1 LFVFSNPSIFRKLD
15 VPASRDLTDGETA
28 MCETCEVTSRRS
40 FSTKIVGAAAVGIV
54 ATGPRQNAN
63 SADLTAY
70 NDPADTAL
78 PKPGMKLDVSRAA
91 LVVIDPQVDFMS
103 PRSPAWP
110 VVGESVTEHNVV
122 PNLVRLFKATK
133 AASMPVV
140 ISPHYYYPHDHRWEV
155 QGPLEILQHKLGIFD
170 RNRPLTLDGF
180 KGSGAEC
187 MPEFV
192 EYIEDGET
200 VVCSPHKLY
209 GPQANDL
216 VLQLGKR
223 GVNQV
228 ILAGM
233 AANLCVES
241 HLRHLLEQGFEVAVV
256 RDAIAGAKFPE
267 GDGYLAA
274 LINFRFIANGLWT
287 TDEALSSMQ
296 AG

>member
-1 LFVFSNPSIFRKLD
+1 
-15 VPASRDLTDGETA
+15 
-28 MCETCEVTSRRS
+28 MCETCEGTSRRS
-40 FSTKIVGAAAVGIV
+40 FLTNFIGAAAAGAVAVGMRRDADAADSV
-54 ATGPRQNAN
+54 AY
-63 SADLTAY
+63 ADPT
-70 NDPADTAL
+70 NPAL
-78 PKPGMKLDVSRAA
+78 PNPAMKLDVSRAA

-103 PRSPAWP
+103 PKSPAWP

-155 QGPLEILQHKLGIFD
+155 QGPLEILQHKLGMFD
-170 RNRPLTLDGF
+170 RTGPLTLDGF
-180 KGSGAEC
+180 RGSGAEW
-187 MPEFV
+187 MREFV

-200 VVCSPHKLY
+200 VICSPHKLY

-216 VLQLGKR
+216 ILQLGKR
-223 GVNQV
+223 GVNQIV
-228 ILAGM
+228 LAGM

-256 RDAIAGAKFPE
+256 RDAIAAAKFPE

-287 TDEALSSMQ
+287 TDEALSQMQ